1 MSEIIHEKSKTVTQ
15 SANLED
21 VLYQFFKLYDNWSL
35 ELKMVGQREAE
46 LVKTIEA
53 FDEKIESLDEVK
65 ELIKESIQKEAK
77 TALSVTANTTAVEVK
92 KYCHAELDHLMQD
105 LNRSLSYARSV
116 IPEIKEFERSY
127 CLRLWIII
135 GLVGFLLGFI
145 AGSGWVSHTTVSI
158 DALKEKIRLK

>member
-1 MSEIIHEKSKTVTQ
+1 MSEITREKPKTATQ

-53 FDEKIESLDEVK
+53 FDEKIDSLDDLKEV
-65 ELIKESIQKEAK
+65 IKESIQKEAK
-77 TALSVTANTTAVEVK
+77 TALSITANTTAVEVK
-92 KYCHAELDHLMQD
+92 KYCHAELDYLMRD
-105 LNRSLSYARSV
+105 LNHSLSYAKSV
-116 IPEIKEFERSY
+116 IPEIKEFERNY
-127 CLRLWIII
+127 VLRLCAII
-135 GLVGFLLGFI
+135 GLVGLLLGFV

-158 DALKEKIRLK
+158 DAVKEKMRFK